1 MGFGV
6 DIGARQLCVHPEILD
21 SEDDNDFEEPSKGN
35 DEGEDTFMRSYS
47 DILNEE
53 LNTTTLGKSFVRAKE
68 QTTQQD
74 EETSSNTTAAM
85 DEDFTPVDADVNL
98 VKSFLDSFSSQEGLP
113 GPASNLLGL
122 MGLQLRDANKGK

>member
-1 MGFGV
+1 MAFGV
-6 DIGARQLCVHPEILD
+6 DIGARQLCVHPEICRSGFSILSCCLTVFFFFFLFFPED

-74 EETSSNTTAAM
+74 EVM
-85 DEDFTPVDADVNL
+85 
-98 VKSFLDSFSSQEGLP
+98 
-113 GPASNLLGL
+113 LLIFVRGT
-122 MGLQLRDANKGK
+122 